1 MEKSTALCTNCHL
14 EAHGGNPWD
23 KGSENMRKALI
34 ILALLAVTSC
44 ASMTETKVDDCAES
58 MAYAALVCSSDS
70 LFGAGD
76 CAEGMSFVA
85 IDCGYAA
92 VTEGEAKPDEKTAK
106 EPSEKQK
113 KKPGEGTERTETGR
127 SYFMVLWKMKETFVW
142 LNDEKDGSRKK
153 RKFPPNSY

>member
-76 CAEGMSFVA
+76 CA
-85 IDCGYAA
+85 

-142 LNDEKDGSRKK
+142 LNDEKDGSMAK
-153 RKFPPNSY
+153 RRERW

>member
-76 CAEGMSFVA
+76 CAKLSQTRKLPRSLA
-85 IDCGYAA
+85 RSRR
-92 VTEGEAKPDEKTAK
+92 KSPEKAQRGR
-106 EPSEKQK
+106 KQVDH
-113 KKPGEGTERTETGR
+113 T
-127 SYFMVLWKMKETFVW
+127 LWYYGK
-142 LNDEKDGSRKK
+142 
-153 RKFPPNSY
+153 